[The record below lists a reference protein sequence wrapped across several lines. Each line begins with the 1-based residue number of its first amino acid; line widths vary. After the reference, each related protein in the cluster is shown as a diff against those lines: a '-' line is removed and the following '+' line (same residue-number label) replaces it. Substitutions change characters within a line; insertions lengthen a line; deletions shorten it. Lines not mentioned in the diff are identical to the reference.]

1 MMLTGLDELVET
13 QANELPPELR
23 LLLAQS
29 AALGQHFTT
38 AEVAAALAAAE
49 PEVEQALM
57 DARDLGVL
65 TEHQGRFRF
74 AHDIWQSHFYRALAP
89 SQRTTLHN

>member
-38 AEVAAALAAAE
+38 A
-49 PEVEQALM
+49 EVEQALM